1 MPFNGIMPPLC
12 WRREPYGWGKK
23 VQLFGGFIRGL
34 ERAGIILNFPLQFLC
49 MNLHT
54 SSKVGTVSWT
64 FLECKFGTFFKK
76 ARTASDKFITRL
88 NVTVPCPGSHFSE
101 PVSQSAVPSSFP
113 FPCASLRSYNMTRTD
128 LNTLRCSS
136 QNCEVPVIRVWPKKK
151 SPHTSKKLL
160 LFLRCSFRR
169 QQFPDTIALFSLVP
183 VMENVLKENCMA
195 SVWFC

>member
-1 MPFNGIMPPLC
+1 
-12 WRREPYGWGKK
+12 
-23 VQLFGGFIRGL
+23 
-34 ERAGIILNFPLQFLC
+34 

-64 FLECKFGTFFKK
+64 FLECKFGTFLKK

-136 QNCEVPVIRVWPKKK
+136 QNCEVPVIRV
-151 SPHTSKKLL
+151 
-160 LFLRCSFRR
+160 
-169 QQFPDTIALFSLVP
+169 
-183 VMENVLKENCMA
+183 
-195 SVWFC
+195 